1 MEACSTGPNE
11 GSTDGI
17 AEGFVD
23 IMFVVAVGASVIV
36 GGIGVASGRCVVGF
50 TVGMKVVTGGATPS
64 GRRVL
69 VLGIGV
75 GFGVGRR
82 VFGLRVGLTVGLVC
96 GRLVGFRVG
105 LGDIV
110 GGNVEEESSELIED
124 EEVVVDDLPV
134 LDLELLVDLVDLA
147 EEDELLL
154 LLLPD
159 ESHELPCECL
169 SSSFEE

>member
-1 MEACSTGPNE
+1 MEGCSTGPKE
-11 GSTDGI
+11 GSTDGT
-17 AEGFVD
+17 AEGFVE
-23 IMFVVAVGASVIV
+23 GASVM
-36 GGIGVASGRCVVGF
+36 GPRCVVGF

-69 VLGIGV
+69 VLGI
-75 GFGVGRR
+75 GVGRR